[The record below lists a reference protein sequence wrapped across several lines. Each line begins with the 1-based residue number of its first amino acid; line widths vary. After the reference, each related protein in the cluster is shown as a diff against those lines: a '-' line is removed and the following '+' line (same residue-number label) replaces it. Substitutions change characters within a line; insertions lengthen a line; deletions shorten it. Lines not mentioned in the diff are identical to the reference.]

1 MTEFMA
7 DDTMIAESAARD
19 AANARAP
26 ADGVAHGAANGVDW
40 RSRRTFAIISHPDAG
55 KTTLTEKLL
64 LKGGAIRM
72 AGAVRARG
80 ERRRTRSDW
89 MAIERERG
97 ISVSS
102 TVMRFERD
110 GLVFNL
116 LDTPGHEDFSEDTY
130 RTLTAVDSAIMV
142 IDAAKGIESQ
152 TRKLFEVCRLRDIPI
167 VTFINKIDRE
177 ARHPFELLDEI
188 ESSLA
193 LDAAPIVWP
202 VGMGADFHGAFDF
215 RDNGMIASSAG
226 RGGASDIKIT
236 FEDVDDPRLAE
247 RVSGPVLREFRE
259 QAMLAREGYSAFDI
273 EQFRAGH
280 LTPVIFGSA
289 LRDTSVEELLR
300 LIAENA
306 PPPRPQASAAGTVDP
321 GDDAVSGFVF
331 KVQANMDPNH
341 RDRIAFMRLCSG
353 RFQRGMKL
361 KQVRTGKTIA
371 VQSPVLFFGQDRQ
384 IADEAVAGDVVGVPN
399 HGTLRVGDTLSE
411 DSAIR
416 FTGLPS
422 FAPEV
427 LRRVLH
433 GDASKVKAVR
443 QALEDLAEEGL
454 VQVFRPLSGGYFV
467 VGVVGIL
474 QLDVLTSR
482 IAGEYNAEIVL
493 EPVPYSTARWV
504 TSDQGEPAIEAFK
517 AENRASLA
525 EDRDGRLVFLA
536 RNPWDLENTMKRYP
550 AIAFRDT
557 CELAG

>member
-1 MTEFMA
+1 MPRGRSKA
-7 DDTMIAESAARD
+7 PRRPPESD
-19 AANARAP
+19 
-26 ADGVAHGAANGVDW
+26 DW

-130 RTLTAVDSAIMV
+130 RTLTAVNSAIMV

-177 ARHPFELLDEI
+177 GRHPFELLDQIQSE
-188 ESSLA
+188 LA
-193 LDAAPIVWP
+193 LDTAPVTWP
-202 VGMGADFHGAFDF
+202 VGMGTDFSGVADLAGDAFLTSSQGRGAAFDT
-215 RDNGMIASSAG
+215 RLELNGP
-226 RGGASDIKIT
+226 
-236 FEDVDDPRLAE
+236 DDPRLAE
-247 RVSGPVLREFRE
+247 RVASSVLADYREQVALAGEGYPRFELESFRE
-259 QAMLAREGYSAFDI
+259 
-273 EQFRAGH
+273 GH

-289 LRDTSVEELLR
+289 LRDYSVEELLQV
-300 LIAENA
+300 IAEQA
-306 PPPRPQASAAGTVDP
+306 PPPRPQPSAAGTVDP
-321 GDDAVSGFVF
+321 GSDTVAGFVF

-341 RDRIAFMRLCSG
+341 RDRIAFLRLCSG
-353 RFQRGMKL
+353 RFRRGMKL
-361 KQVRTGKTIA
+361 KHVRTGKTIA

-384 IADEAVAGDVVGVPN
+384 IADEALAGDVIGVPN

-433 GDASKVKAVR
+433 GEASKVKAVR

-454 VQVFRPLSGGYFV
+454 VQVFRPLSGGHWI
-467 VGVVGIL
+467 VGVVGVL
-474 QLDVLTSR
+474 QLDVLKSR
-482 IAGEYNAEIVL
+482 ISGEYNAEIVL
-493 EPVPYSTARWV
+493 EPVPYETARWV
-504 TSDQGEPAIEAFK
+504 GSADGEAALDAFK
-517 AENRASLA
+517 AENRSGLA

-536 RNPWDLENTMKRYP
+536 RNSWELDNTMRRYP
-550 AIAFRDT
+550 AVEFRDT
-557 CELAG
+557 CELVS

>member
-1 MTEFMA
+1 MA
-7 DDTMIAESAARD
+7 EETLVAERTKRD
-19 AANARAP
+19 A
-26 ADGVAHGAANGVDW
+26 GALPTADW
-40 RSRRTFAIISHPDAG
+40 RHRRTFAIISHPDAG

-142 IDAAKGIESQ
+142 IDAAKGIEAQ

-167 VTFINKIDRE
+167 VTFVNKIDRE
-177 ARHPFELLDEI
+177 GRHPFELLDEI

-193 LDAAPIVWP
+193 LDTAPVVWP
-202 VGMGADFHGAFDF
+202 VGMGADFHGAFDLAS
-215 RDNGMIASSAG
+215 NALLSSSAG
-226 RGGASDIKIT
+226 RGAACDQRLSFSGA
-236 FEDVDDPRLAE
+236 DDERLSAH
-247 RVSGPVLREFRE
+247 VSAPVLAEFRE
-259 QAMLAREGYSAFDI
+259 QAALAQEGYTAFDAKA
-273 EQFRAGH
+273 FREGH

-289 LRDTSVEELLR
+289 LRDYSVEEVLGV
-300 LIAENA
+300 IAAFA
-306 PPPRPQASAAGTVDP
+306 PPPRPQPSANGPVDP
-321 GDDAVSGFVF
+321 GRNVVSGFVF

-353 RFQRGMKL
+353 KFRRGMKL
-361 KQVRTGKTIA
+361 GHVRTGKAIA
-371 VQSPVLFFGQDRQ
+371 VQSPMLFFGQDRE
-384 IADEAVAGDVVGVPN
+384 IAEDALAGDVIGIPN

-411 DSAIR
+411 DPGIR
-416 FTGLPS
+416 FTGLPA

-433 GDASKVKAVR
+433 GDSSKVKQVR
-443 QALEDLAEEGL
+443 QALQDLAEEGL
-454 VQVFRPLSGGYFV
+454 IQVFRPVMGGHWV
-467 VGVVGIL
+467 VGVVGVL
-474 QLDVLTSR
+474 QLDVLKSR
-482 IAGEYNAEIVL
+482 VAGEYNAGIEM
-493 EPVPYSTARWV
+493 EPVPYQTARWV
-504 TSDQGEPAIEAFK
+504 TAERPEALAAFI
-517 AENRASLA
+517 AENRSSIA
-525 EDRDGRLVFLA
+525 EDRDLRPVYLA
-536 RNPWDLENTMKRYP
+536 RNAWELDNIRKRYP
-550 AIAFRDT
+550 DVTFRDT
-557 CELAG
+557 CELAA

>member
-1 MTEFMA
+1 MA
-7 DDTMIAESAARD
+7 EDTLTAENMEQRPAAR
-19 AANARAP
+19 P
-26 ADGVAHGAANGVDW
+26 PIEVGGDW

-64 LKGGAIRM
+64 LRGGAIRM

-130 RTLTAVDSAIMV
+130 RTLSAVDSAIMV

-167 VTFINKIDRE
+167 VTFVNKIDRE
-177 ARHPFELLDEI
+177 GRHPFELLDEI

-215 RDNGMIASSAG
+215 RDNTLIASRETNG
-226 RGGASDIKIT
+226 DGAVTHRFKGL
-236 FEDVDDPRLAE
+236 EDPALE
-247 RVSGPVLREFRE
+247 KHVSGPVLSEFRE
-259 QAMLAREGYSAFDI
+259 QAALAREGYSAFDV

-280 LTPVIFGSA
+280 LTPVVFGSA
-289 LRDTSVEELLR
+289 LRDTSVEEVLG
-300 LIAENA
+300 LIAGQA
-306 PPPRPQASAAGTVDP
+306 PPPRPQPSTNGTVAPDAN
-321 GDDAVSGFVF
+321 AVSGFVF

-341 RDRIAFMRLCSG
+341 RDRIAFLRLCSG
-353 RFQRGMKL
+353 HFRRGMKL
-361 KQVRTGKTIA
+361 KHVRTGKTVA
-371 VQSPVLFFGQDRQ
+371 VQSPVLFFGQDRH
-384 IADEAVAGDVVGVPN
+384 IADEALAGDVIGVPN

-454 VQVFRPLSGGYFV
+454 VQVLRPLTGGHWI
-467 VGVVGIL
+467 VGVVGVL

-493 EPVPYSTARWV
+493 EPVPYQTARWV
-504 TSDQGEPAIEAFK
+504 ASKSGEVALDAFK
-517 AENRASLA
+517 AENRGSLA

-536 RNPWDLENTMKRYP
+536 RNPWDLDNTMKRYP
-550 AIAFRDT
+550 EIVFRDT
-557 CELAG
+557 CELVG